1 MGFNNAGLEAM
12 AARLERLGPR
22 PGIVGANIGMNRD
35 AADPVADYRA
45 CLCRVYP
52 LVDYITVNVSSPNT
66 PGLRALQQEER
77 LRPLLDALLT
87 ERERLAAAAG
97 RRPILL
103 KVSPDLDEAGEEAIA
118 AVVDDFRIDGLI
130 VGNTTVSRPSGLRS
144 RRMAETGGLSGRP
157 LFLPS
162 TRLLARFAARL
173 GRGVTL
179 VAAGGV
185 SSGADAY
192 EKVRAGAS
200 VVQIYTGLVYRG
212 LGIVRTVLDE
222 LEACLARDGF
232 ATLAD
237 AVGRDSR
244 DSRP

>member
-22 PGIVGANIGMNRD
+22 LGVVGANIGMNRD
-35 AADPVADYRA
+35 AADPVADYQA
-45 CLCRVYP
+45 CLRRVYP

-87 ERERLAAAAG
+87 ERERLTGAAG

-118 AVVDDFRIDGLI
+118 SVVDDFRIDGLI
-130 VGNTTVSRPSGLRS
+130 VGNTTVSRPSDLRS
-144 RRMAETGGLSGRP
+144 RTMAETGGLSGRP
-157 LFLPS
+157 LLLLS
-162 TRLLARFAARL
+162 TRLLARFTARL
-173 GRGVTL
+173 GKGVTL

-232 ATLAD
+232 ATLSD
-237 AVGRDSR
+237 AVGRDSG

>member
-1 MGFNNAGLEAM
+1 MGFNNAGLQAM
-12 AARLERLGPR
+12 AARLERLGSR
-22 PGIVGANIGMNRD
+22 PGVIGANIGMNRD
-35 AADPVADYRA
+35 APDPLADYRT
-45 CLCRVYP
+45 CLRRLYP
-52 LVDYITVNVSSPNT
+52 LVDYTTVNVSSPNT

-87 ERERLAAAAG
+87 ERERLTGTAG

-118 AVVDDFRIDGLI
+118 SVVNDFRIDGLI
-130 VGNTTVSRPSGLRS
+130 VGNTTLSRPSGLRS
-144 RRMAETGGLSGRP
+144 RHIAETGGLSGRP
-157 LFLPS
+157 LFLLS

-173 GRGVTL
+173 DRGVTL

-185 SSGADAY
+185 SSGAEAY
-192 EKVRAGAS
+192 QKVRAGAS
-200 VVQIYTGLVYRG
+200 IVQIYTGLVYRG
-212 LGIVRTVLDE
+212 LGIVRTILDE

-237 AVGRDSR
+237 AVGHDGRRS
-244 DSRP
+244 SP

>member
-1 MGFNNAGLEAM
+1 MGFNNAGLDAM
-12 AARLERLGPR
+12 AARLERLEPS
-22 PGIVGANIGMNRD
+22 PGVVGANIGMNRD
-35 AADPVADYRA
+35 AADPVADYQA
-45 CLCRVYP
+45 CLRRVYP

-87 ERERLAAAAG
+87 ERDRLTGAAG

-118 AVVDDFRIDGLI
+118 SVVDDFQIDGLI
-130 VGNTTVSRPSGLRS
+130 VGNTTVSRPSGSRS
-144 RRMAETGGLSGRP
+144 RHLAETGGLSGRP
-157 LFLPS
+157 LFLLS
-162 TRLLARFAARL
+162 TCLLARFAARL
-173 GRGVTL
+173 DRHVTL

-185 SSGADAY
+185 TTGADAY
-192 EKVRAGAS
+192 QKVRAGAS
-200 VVQIYTGLVYRG
+200 VVQIYTGVIYRG
-212 LGIVRTVLDE
+212 LGIIRTILDE

-244 DSRP
+244 HLRP

>member
-35 AADPVADYRA
+35 AADPVADYQA
-45 CLCRVYP
+45 CLRRLYP

-87 ERERLAAAAG
+87 ERERLTDAAG

-118 AVVDDFRIDGLI
+118 SVVNDFRIDGLI
-130 VGNTTVSRPSGLRS
+130 VGNTTVSRPPGLRS
-144 RRMAETGGLSGRP
+144 RHASRDGRSERAAALSPLHTPACPLHGTAGPGRDPGSGGRCEQRCR
-157 LFLPS
+157 
-162 TRLLARFAARL
+162 RLRE
-173 GRGVTL
+173 
-179 VAAGGV
+179 
-185 SSGADAY
+185 S
-192 EKVRAGAS
+192 RAGAS

-237 AVGRDSR
+237 AVGRDGR

>member
-1 MGFNNAGLEAM
+1 M
-12 AARLERLGPR
+12 
-22 PGIVGANIGMNRD
+22 
-35 AADPVADYRA
+35 
-45 CLCRVYP
+45 
-52 LVDYITVNVSSPNT
+52 
-66 PGLRALQQEER
+66 
-77 LRPLLDALLT
+77 
-87 ERERLAAAAG
+87 
-97 RRPILL
+97 
-103 KVSPDLDEAGEEAIA
+103 
-118 AVVDDFRIDGLI
+118 
-130 VGNTTVSRPSGLRS
+130 
-144 RRMAETGGLSGRP
+144 
-157 LFLPS
+157 
-162 TRLLARFAARL
+162 
-173 GRGVTL
+173 TL

-237 AVGRDSR
+237 AVGRDGR

>member
-1 MGFNNAGLEAM
+1 MGFNNAGLYAM

-22 PGIVGANIGMNRD
+22 PGVVGANIGMNRD

-45 CLCRVYP
+45 CLRRIYP

-87 ERERLAAAAG
+87 ERERLAGAAG

-118 AVVDDFRIDGLI
+118 SVVDDFRIDGLI

-144 RRMAETGGLSGRP
+144 RHLAETGGLSGRP
-157 LFLPS
+157 LFLLS
-162 TRLLARFAARL
+162 TRLLARSRH
-173 GRGVTL
+173 GWTRGVTL

-222 LEACLARDGF
+222 LEACLARDGL
-232 ATLAD
+232 ASLAD